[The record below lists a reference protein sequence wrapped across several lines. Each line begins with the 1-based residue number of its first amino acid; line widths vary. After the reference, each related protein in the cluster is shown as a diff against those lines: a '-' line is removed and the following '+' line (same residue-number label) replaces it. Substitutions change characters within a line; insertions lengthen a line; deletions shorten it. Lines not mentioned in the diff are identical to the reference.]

1 MLWLFLSVGPM
12 LGRHMQRGLY
22 VWLKSEFLIFDGLI
36 LFFKLFHFIF
46 SFFVIIQQ
54 TINNIC
60 DAILFSC

>member
-1 MLWLFLSVGPM
+1 
-12 LGRHMQRGLY
+12 MQGGLY